1 MTGHKGTTSRA
12 VKLRCPRVLQTCAI
26 CTLTILDQA
35 TTVVVPVEQL
45 PWAGYNYSHNERNQS
60 ILCTNRTFPKLIP
73 RLKSSSTQL
82 AINFIEGTSCAQI
95 LKEKINSKI
104 ISTRKKFHQ
113 QLLLQSDSKSD
124 DEGSVFEPE
133 NNDFVEQSY
142 EEDQNV

>member
-1 MTGHKGTTSRA
+1 M
-12 VKLRCPRVLQTCAI
+12 LQTCAI

-45 PWAGYNYSHNERNQS
+45 PWTGYNYSHNERNQS
-60 ILCTNRTFPKLIP
+60 ILCTNPTFPKLIP